1 MTLSVC
7 IPIYNTDV
15 RALVEELCT
24 QISKIQTAQIDI
36 ILIDDASDVA
46 FRQGNH
52 YDHPNVHFIQLETNI
67 GRSKIRNAFLKYS
80 NAEYLLFIDGDSTV
94 LNPSFLKEYIDYLLQ
109 HHNIAIL
116 VGASV
121 YQDTTPDL
129 QYRLRWKYSTSR
141 ESLSFEQRIKLQDA
155 GFKTNNFLIQ
165 RSVFE
170 KLPFEEKLL
179 GYGHEDTLFGLQ
191 LMAKGIQIEHIDN
204 PVWNFKLDT
213 NSDFLKKTDNAMA
226 NLLWIFTYYKE
237 DIQLLEKN
245 KLLHYFM
252 SMKSFWPGKFAL
264 GVLAF
269 HQPLVSRILQTGL
282 APLFLFDL
290 YRLGRLYQ
298 LNKDPQYH
306 LR

>member
-1 MTLSVC
+1 M
-7 IPIYNTDV
+7 
-15 RALVEELCT
+15 RALVEELCA

-46 FRQGNH
+46 FRQRNH
-52 YDHPNVHFIQLETNI
+52 YDHPKVHFIQLETNI
-67 GRSKIRNAFLKYS
+67 GRSKIRNSFLKYT
-80 NAEYLLFIDGDSTV
+80 NAGYLLFIDGDSTV
-94 LNPSFLKEYIDYLLQ
+94 LDPSFLKRYLAYLLQ
-109 HHNIAIL
+109 HQNMAVL

-121 YQDTTPDL
+121 YQDTAPDL
-129 QYRLRWKYSTSR
+129 LYRLRWKYSTSR
-141 ESLSFEQRIKLQDA
+141 ESLSYEQRKKLQDT
-155 GFKTNNFLIQ
+155 GFKTNNFLIR
-165 RSVFE
+165 RSVFD

-191 LMAKGIQIEHIDN
+191 LVAKGIHIEHIDN

-213 NSDFLKKTDNAMA
+213 NSEFLKKTDNAIA
-226 NLLWIFTYYKE
+226 NLLWICANYK
-237 DIQLLEKN
+237 DDLRLVEKN
-245 KLLHYFM
+245 KLLRYFI
-252 SMKSFWPGKFAL
+252 SMKSFWLGKFTL

-269 HQPLVSRILQTGL
+269 HQPLFLRILQTGL
-282 APLFLFDL
+282 APLLLFDL

>member
-1 MTLSVC
+1 LTLSVC

-15 RALVEELCT
+15 RALVEELCA

-36 ILIDDASDVA
+36 MLIDDASDVA
-46 FRQGNH
+46 FRQRNQ
-52 YDHPNVHFIQLETNI
+52 YDHPKVHFIQLETNI
-67 GRSKIRNAFLKYS
+67 GRSRIRNTFLKYT

-94 LNPSFLKEYIDYLLQ
+94 LDPSFLKQYVAYLLQ
-109 HHNIAIL
+109 HQNMAVL

-129 QYRLRWKYSTSR
+129 PHRLRWKYSTSR
-141 ESLSFEQRIKLQDA
+141 ESLSYEQRKKLQDA
-155 GFKTNNFLIQ
+155 GFKTNNFLIR

-191 LMAKGIQIEHIDN
+191 LVAKGIRIEHIDN

-213 NSDFLKKTDNAMA
+213 NSEFLKKTDNAIA
-226 NLLWIFTYYKE
+226 NLLWICANYK
-237 DIQLLEKN
+237 DDLRLVEKN
-245 KLLHYFM
+245 KLLRYFI
-252 SMKSFWPGKFAL
+252 SMKSFWLGKFAL

-290 YRLGRLYQ
+290 YRLGSLYQ

>member
-7 IPIYNTDV
+7 IPIYNTNV
-15 RALVEELCT
+15 RALVEELCA
-24 QISKIQTAQIDI
+24 QISKIQATQIDI
-36 ILIDDASDVA
+36 ILIDDASDVGY
-46 FRQGNH
+46 RKGNQF
-52 YDHPNVHFIQLETNI
+52 DHPKVHFFQLETNI
-67 GRSKIRNAFLKYS
+67 GRSKIRNAFLKFS

-94 LNPSFLKEYIDYLLQ
+94 LNPSFLEGYIAYLSKHQ
-109 HHNIAIL
+109 NIAIL

-141 ESLSFEQRIKLQDA
+141 ESLGYEQRMKLQDA
-155 GFKTNNFLIQ
+155 GFKTNNFLIR

-191 LMAKGIQIEHIDN
+191 LVAKGIRIEHIDN

-213 NSDFLKKTDNAMA
+213 NSEFLKKTDNAIA
-226 NLLWIFTYYKE
+226 NLLWICANSK
-237 DIQLLEKN
+237 DDLRLVEKN
-245 KLLHYFM
+245 KLLRYFI
-252 SMKSFWPGKFAL
+252 SMKSFWLGKFAL

-269 HQPLVSRILQTGL
+269 HQPLFLRILLTGL

>member
-15 RALVEELCT
+15 RALVEKLCA

-46 FRQGNH
+46 FRQGNY
-52 YDHPNVHFIQLETNI
+52 YDHPKVHFIQLETNI

-94 LNPSFLKEYIDYLLQ
+94 LNPSFLSLYVDYLLQ
-109 HHNIAIL
+109 HQNIAIL

-141 ESLSFEQRIKLQDA
+141 ESLSYEQRIKLKDA
-155 GFKTNNFLIQ
+155 GFKTNNFLIKN
-165 RSVFE
+165 SILAH
-170 KLPFEEKLL
+170 LPFEQKLS

-191 LMAKGIQIEHIDN
+191 LVEQQIKIQQIDN
-204 PVWNFKLDT
+204 PVWNLKLDT
-213 NSDFLKKTDNAMA
+213 NTEFLVKTDSALT
-226 NLLWIFTYYKE
+226 NLLWIYSNY
-237 DIQLLEKN
+237 QNPMLLKTN
-245 KLLHYFM
+245 KLLKYH
-252 SMKSFWPGKFAL
+252 L
-264 GVLAF
+264 LAKR
-269 HQPLVSRILQTGL
+269 QNLTKILVWLLSLLTPLFYQLLKTGF

-290 YRLGRLYQ
+290 YRLGRLHQ
-298 LNKDPQYH
+298 LGKNPLH
-306 LR
+306 NFC

>member
-15 RALVEELCT
+15 RALVEELCA
-24 QISKIQTAQIDI
+24 QISKIQATQIDI
-36 ILIDDASDVA
+36 ILIDDASDVGY
-46 FRQGNH
+46 RKGNQF
-52 YDHPNVHFIQLETNI
+52 DHPKVHFIQLETNI
-67 GRSKIRNAFLKYS
+67 GRSKIRNAFLKFS

-94 LNPSFLKEYIDYLLQ
+94 LNPSFLEGYIAYLSKHQ
-109 HHNIAIL
+109 NIAIL

-141 ESLSFEQRIKLQDA
+141 ESLGYEQRMKLQDA
-155 GFKTNNFLIQ
+155 GFKTNNFLIR

-191 LMAKGIQIEHIDN
+191 LVAKGIRIEHIDN

-213 NSDFLKKTDNAMA
+213 NSEFLKKTDNAIA
-226 NLLWIFTYYKE
+226 NLLWICANYK
-237 DIQLLEKN
+237 DDLCLVEKN
-245 KLLHYFM
+245 KLLRYFI
-252 SMKSFWPGKFAL
+252 SMKSFYLGKFAL

-269 HQPLVSRILQTGL
+269 HQLLFLRILQTGL

-298 LNKDPQYH
+298 LNKDPKYH